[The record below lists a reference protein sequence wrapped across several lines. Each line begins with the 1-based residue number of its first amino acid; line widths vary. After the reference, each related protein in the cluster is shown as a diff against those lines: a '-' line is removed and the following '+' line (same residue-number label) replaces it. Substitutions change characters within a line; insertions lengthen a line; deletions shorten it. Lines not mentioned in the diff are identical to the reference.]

1 MTSSTIPQTPAMQQ
15 YFRMKGEN
23 PDALLFFRMGDFYE
37 LFFEDA
43 EVAARA
49 LDIALTSRSKDRDG
63 SPIPMC
69 GVPHHAAPAYIAR
82 LVEQGFRVAVCEQM
96 EDPRTAKGVVKREV
110 VRVVTPGTQ
119 LEAAALDAG
128 EASFLLALLPGAEAV
143 GTGWLEPTTGEFFV
157 AEWEGPGRW
166 EAVRDEI
173 GALRP
178 REILVPRGAALPA
191 WLTDPAHP
199 ESAIPRAELDAASFD
214 PPAARRELL
223 GHFGTAN
230 LEAFG
235 CEARPLAASA
245 GGAALRYVRETQK
258 RELVHV
264 SSLETRQGGD
274 AMVVDALTRRNL
286 ELVESLSDGTARG
299 TLLEVLDHTRTAMG
313 TRELRQ
319 WILRP
324 LVEVAR
330 IQDRLDA
337 VEELAFRTLE
347 RGRLRDRMADVQDLE
362 RIVGRVS
369 VGTAGPR
376 DLMALAC
383 SLRALVG
390 AREALEEL
398 QAPLVR
404 GEVKRMDPPLDV
416 AADVEATL
424 VESPPA
430 SLRDGGAI
438 RDGVDA
444 ELDEVRE
451 ISHGGR
457 TTIAA
462 IEERERSRTGI
473 ASLKV
478 RFNRVFGY
486 YIEVSKANL
495 GLVPADYV
503 RKQTIAGGE
512 RFITPE
518 LKEYEDKVLR
528 ADERILAREAEIFAA
543 LQGRVAGQARR
554 VQEVAR
560 AAAALDVLA
569 SLAEAACL
577 HDYVKPRVTEEDDL
591 LCLEARHPIMERL
604 LSEPFVANDLS
615 MGGSAPRIF
624 ILTGPNMGGKSTF
637 LRQTGLLCLMAQM
650 GSFVPAGEA
659 KVGIV
664 DRIFT
669 RVGASDQILRGQ
681 STFLVEMQ
689 ETAHILRHATARSLV
704 LLDEIGRG
712 TATFDGLSIAWAVAE
727 HIARDPSRSPKT
739 LFATHYHELT
749 DLAADLPSVANLHV
763 SAREWKDSVVFLR
776 KIEPGGSD
784 RSFGIQVARL
794 AGMPSAV
801 VARAQEILRN
811 LERTEFDREG
821 RPRLAHSRDEA
832 DRAVRQLALFSGQD
846 EAALEDLRRADV
858 DRMTPLEALALLAEI
873 KRRLS

>member
-1 MTSSTIPQTPAMQQ
+1 
-15 YFRMKGEN
+15 
-23 PDALLFFRMGDFYE
+23 
-37 LFFEDA
+37 
-43 EVAARA
+43 
-49 LDIALTSRSKDRDG
+49 
-63 SPIPMC
+63 
-69 GVPHHAAPAYIAR
+69 
-82 LVEQGFRVAVCEQM
+82 M
-96 EDPRTAKGVVKREV
+96 EDPRAAKGVVKREV
-110 VRVVTPGTQ
+110 VRVITPGTQ
-119 LEAAALDAG
+119 LEAAALPAG
-128 EASFLLALLPGAEAV
+128 DASFLLALLPAQDALGA
-143 GTGWLEPTTGEFFV
+143 GLIEPTTGEFFV
-157 AEWEGPGRW
+157 AEWQGPGRW
-166 EAVRDEI
+166 LALRDEI

-178 REILVPRGAALPA
+178 REILLPRDVALPG
-191 WLTDPAHP
+191 WLTDPAEP
-199 ESAIPRAELDAASFD
+199 ESAIPRVQLEASAFD
-214 PPAARRELL
+214 PRDARRELL
-223 GHFGTAN
+223 AHFGTAS

-235 CEARPLAASA
+235 CEARALATGA

-258 RELVHV
+258 SQLVHV
-264 SSLETRQGGD
+264 TSLRTRQGGD

-286 ELVESLSDGTARG
+286 ELVESLADGGPRG
-299 TLLEVLDHTRTAMG
+299 TLMEVLDHTRTAMG

-337 VEELAFRTLE
+337 VEELAFRTRE
-347 RGRLRDRMADVQDLE
+347 RGRLREHLADVQDLE

-376 DLMALAC
+376 DLVALAR
-383 SLRALVG
+383 SLRALVA
-390 AREALEEL
+390 ARESLEEL

-404 GEVKRMDPPLDV
+404 GEARRMEPPLDV

-424 VESPPA
+424 VETPPA
-430 SLRDGGAI
+430 SVRDGGSI
-438 RDGVDA
+438 RDGVDP
-444 ELDEVRE
+444 ELDELRE
-451 ISHGGR
+451 ISRGGR

-473 ASLKV
+473 GSLKV

-486 YIEVSKANL
+486 YIEVSRSNL
-495 GLVPADYV
+495 PLVPADYV

-518 LKEYEDKVLR
+518 LKDYEEKVLQ
-528 ADERILAREAEIFAA
+528 ADEGILVREAAVFEA
-543 LQGRVAGQARR
+543 LKERVARRARS

-560 AAAALDVLA
+560 AAGTLDVLA
-569 SLAEAACL
+569 GLAEAAGL
-577 HDYVKPRVTEEDDL
+577 NDYVKPRITGEDDL
-591 LCLEARHPIMERL
+591 HCVEGRHPIMERL
-604 LSEPFVANDLS
+604 LSDPFVANDLR
-615 MGGSAPRIF
+615 MGGAAPRVF

-637 LRQTGLLCLMAQM
+637 LRQTGLVCLMAQM
-650 GSFVPAGEA
+650 GSFVPAREA

-669 RVGASDQILRGQ
+669 RVGATDQILRGQ
-681 STFLVEMQ
+681 STFMVQMQ

-727 HIARDPSRSPKT
+727 HLARDSSGGPKT

-763 SAREWKDSVVFLR
+763 SAREWKENVVFLR

-794 AGMPSAV
+794 AGMPSGV
-801 VARAQEILRN
+801 VARAQEILQN

-821 RPRLAHSRDEA
+821 RPRLAHSGDEIGGA
-832 DRAVRQLALFSGQD
+832 GRQLALFSGQD
-846 EAALEDLRRADV
+846 EAALEDLRRADL